1 MDLTTTQVFSSAS
14 GHKVFAV
21 IRILIEVF
29 QRTCNCAFHFIK
41 FENYPIIP
49 PIQRIKIVP
58 PRTKS

>member
-1 MDLTTTQVFSSAS
+1 MDLTTRQVFSSAS

-21 IRILIEVF
+21 FRILIEVF
-29 QRTCNCAFHFIK
+29 RRTCNWAFHFIS

-49 PIQRIKIVP
+49 PFTRIKIVP